1 MSSSVLSAK
10 SEEEEKPLDRSKTAD
25 FGDAPVVEETKELD
39 AIAEDDE
46 EDRSTFS

>member
-25 FGDAPVVEETKELD
+25 FGAPVVEETKELD